1 MRAFIFKVMGLVLL
15 IPVLASSQ
23 TFQGGIRGAV
33 KDADGGVLPGTTVT
47 LTNAQTGATRTS
59 VTNERGEYVFASV
72 APGTYNLAVELSGF
86 APFRR
91 EGLEIGVATQ
101 LVQDVSMQ
109 VGGIAESV
117 TVTGETPLIET
128 ATASVASAIDKAQL
142 DVLPS
147 PGRNVFIYSVTTPNV
162 VHVGDPLF
170 VRKQDQTNSSLL
182 SLAGGPLRGNN
193 YTLDGISI
201 NDMENRAVIIPNND
215 AIEEMKVQVNTYDAE
230 MGRTGGGVFNA
241 LHRSGTNNWAGSGLW
256 QNRPA
261 WGRGTQFFEDTERGG
276 SGEAFSSPYNLWSF
290 AGGGPIVKDKT
301 FFWATYEGYNNT
313 ESANASF
320 LLPTQAQVNGDFSGT
335 GRTIFDPLTYNPA
348 TGTRQPFPNNQIPAN
363 RIDPVGQAMA
373 ELLLGVGQGTVN
385 ATAPIKNVARE
396 PTFKIDHQFND
407 KFSVSGTYL
416 YYDSEEAAWP
426 YYAGITGGE
435 IQPFDTGSATLFRHV
450 HTLAINATSVPSD
463 DSVLTFRYGYNLFYD
478 TNEVPS
484 YDVAQLGF
492 SPNFVQ
498 QVESIG
504 IPRFPAVAVEGYGDE
519 VNSSTAAT
527 LGSWSTSPIEWH
539 SQEFSGVYSKFV
551 GSHTLKAGAQY
562 RKIGVDTLLV
572 DYGASFYFD
581 PGFTR
586 GPDPLNPSASSGDAL
601 ASLLL
606 GLPNDS
612 TNLVKATPTN
622 VFINYYGG
630 FVQDD
635 WRVNSNLVLNLGVRL
650 EHEDGLAEEQN
661 RFTVGFDRDA
671 AFPVQVPGLDLR
683 GGLMYAGVD
692 GNPTTQSDPKGL
704 KVGPRAGFSYSL
716 SDKTVLRGGYGLYW
730 APHNYPGPSQDTFA
744 SRGYIAVT
752 PYLASSDGINPAS
765 QGSGSPGSL
774 TDPYPNGVDEPV
786 GNTQGLL
793 TGAGG
798 NIDFNDQFAPS
809 PYVQQW
815 SFDVQHELG
824 PALAFK
830 IAYLGSKGSDLWI
843 GGTSDSRVNINQLD
857 PSYLSLGSALN
868 DPVPNPFF
876 GHSEFG
882 SLADTETIARGQLL
896 RPYPQF
902 RDIWQHHNGEGRS
915 RYDALRFEFE
925 KRFRGNWGARINYTY
940 SRFHGNVL
948 ETGNTRVND
957 EKNRAY
963 RTDDLEI
970 DPLPQSFLDTP
981 HWFNVNGM
989 YRFPSPSEGIAK
1001 ILGGGWSASVSAI
1014 MRTGF
1019 PLYYQQSSNN
1029 LGSGF
1034 GYDHQRPTL
1043 IGDPSVSGSIGDTY
1057 NNYLDPGALQNTA
1070 AYSFGNTGL
1079 TNTEARTP
1087 RYINW
1092 DVSFDKETE
1101 LGGDARLTLRFEF
1114 INFGTLLGFNNDNFA
1129 GPRTIFGS
1137 TNFGKITSVGGFPGL
1152 LQFMAKVTF

>member
-1 MRAFIFKVMGLVLL
+1 
-15 IPVLASSQ
+15 
-23 TFQGGIRGAV
+23 
-33 KDADGGVLPGTTVT
+33 
-47 LTNAQTGATRTS
+47 
-59 VTNERGEYVFASV
+59 
-72 APGTYNLAVELSGF
+72 
-86 APFRR
+86 
-91 EGLEIGVATQ
+91 LEVGVATQ
-101 LVQDVSMQ
+101 LVQDASMQ

-147 PGRNVFIYSVTTPNV
+147 PGRNVFIYAITTPNV

-193 YTLDGISI
+193 YTLDGVSI
-201 NDMENRAVIIPNND
+201 NDMRNRASIIPNND

-241 LHRSGTNNWAGSGLW
+241 LHRSGTNNWGGSGLW

-261 WGRGTQFFEDTERGG
+261 WGRGTQFFEDEEHGG
-276 SGEAFSSPYNLWSF
+276 SGESFSSPYNLWSF
-290 AGGGPIVKDKT
+290 AGGGPIIRDKT
-301 FFWATYEGYNNT
+301 FFWASYEAYDNT
-313 ESANASF
+313 ESSNASLIF
-320 LLPTQAQVNGDFSGT
+320 PTQAQVNGDFSGT
-335 GRTIFDPLTYNPA
+335 GQTIYDPLTYNPA

-363 RIDPVGQAMA
+363 RIDPTARAMA
-373 ELLLGVGQGTVN
+373 DLLLGVGQGRVN

-407 KFSVSGTYL
+407 KFQISGAYL

-426 YYAGITGGE
+426 YYNGITGGE
-435 IQPFDTGSATLFRHV
+435 IQPFDPGSATLFRHV
-450 HTLAINATSVPSD
+450 HTLALNATHIPSD

-478 TNEVPS
+478 TNEVPG
-484 YDVAQLGF
+484 YDISQLGF
-492 SPNFVQ
+492 SQNFVQ
-498 QVESIG
+498 QFEALG
-504 IPRFPAVAVEGYGDE
+504 ISRFPYVSIEGYDDPSG
-519 VNSSTAAT
+519 NNPATAF
-527 LGSWSTSPIEWH
+527 GSWSTSPITWK

-562 RKIGVDTLLV
+562 RKIGVDTYLV
-572 DYGASFYFD
+572 DYGAQFYFD
-581 PGFTR
+581 PEFTR
-586 GPDPLNPSASSGDAL
+586 GPNPLNPAANSGDAF
-601 ASLLL
+601 ASFLL
-606 GLPNDS
+606 GLPNDA
-612 TNLVKATPTN
+612 TNYVNATPTN

-650 EHEDGLAEEQN
+650 EHEDGLAEEDD

-671 AFPVQVPGLDLR
+671 PFPVQVPGLNLR

-692 GNPTTQSDPKGL
+692 GNPTTQSDPTGL
-704 KVGPRAGFSYSL
+704 KVGPRAGFSYSINE
-716 SDKTVLRGGYGLYW
+716 DTVLRGGYGLYW
-730 APHNYPGPSQDTFA
+730 APHQYPGPSQDTWA

-765 QGSGSPGSL
+765 PGSGAPGSF
-774 TDPYPNGVDEPV
+774 TDPYPNGVLQPV
-786 GNTQGLL
+786 GNNLGML

-798 NIDFNDQFAPS
+798 NIDVNDQFAPS
-809 PYVQQW
+809 PYIQQW
-815 SFDVQHELG
+815 SLDIQRELG
-824 PALAFK
+824 PAFAFK
-830 IAYLGSKGSDLWI
+830 VAYLGSKGTDLWL
-843 GGTSDSRVNINQLD
+843 GGTADSRVNINQLD
-857 PSYLSLGSALN
+857 PSFLSLGPALN
-868 DPVPNPFF
+868 EPVPNPFF
-876 GHSEFG
+876 GNSAFG
-882 SLADTETIARGQLL
+882 SLGETATVARGQLL

-902 RDIWQHHNGEGRS
+902 RDVWQHHNGEGRS

-925 KRFRGNWGARINYTY
+925 KRFRGNWGARVNYTY
-940 SRFHGNVL
+940 SRFHSNVI
-948 ETGNTRVND
+948 ETGTTRVSD
-957 EKNRAY
+957 TRARAY

-970 DPLPQSFLDTP
+970 DPLPKAAIDTP
-981 HWFNVNGM
+981 HWLNINGM

-1019 PLYYQQSSNN
+1019 PVYYRQSNNN
-1029 LGSGF
+1029 LGSAFGF
-1034 GYDHQRPTL
+1034 DHQRPTI
-1043 IGDPSVSGSIGDTY
+1043 IGDPSVSGSIGETY
-1057 NNYLDPGALQNTA
+1057 NNFLDPAAFQNTA
-1070 AYSFGNTGL
+1070 PYTFGNTGL
-1079 TNTEARTP
+1079 TNSDARTP

-1101 LGGDARLTLRFEF
+1101 LHGDTRLTLRFEI
-1114 INFGTLLGFNNDNFA
+1114 INFGTMLGFDHDNFN
-1129 GPRTIFGS
+1129 GPRTILGQS
-1137 TNFGKITSVGGFPGL
+1137 NFGQIQGVGGFPGL

>member
-1 MRAFIFKVMGLVLL
+1 MRAFIFKVMGLLL
-15 IPVLASSQ
+15 LVPALASAQ
-23 TFQGGIRGAV
+23 TYQGGVRGAV
-33 KDADGGVLPGTTVT
+33 RDADGGVLPGTAVT

-72 APGTYNLAVELSGF
+72 APGTYNLGVELSGF
-86 APFRR
+86 APFLR
-91 EGLEIGVATQ
+91 EALEVGVATFF
-101 LVQDVSMQ
+101 VQDVTMQ

-117 TVTGETPLIET
+117 TVTGESPIIET
-128 ATASVASAIDKAQL
+128 ANASIASAIDKAQL

-147 PGRNVFIYSVTTPNV
+147 PGRNVFIYAVTTPNV

-170 VRKQDQTNSSLL
+170 VRKQDQTNSTLL

-193 YTLDGISI
+193 YTLDGVSI
-201 NDMENRAVIIPNND
+201 NDMRNRSVIIPNND
-215 AIEEMKVQVNTYDAE
+215 AIEEMKVQVNTYDSE

-241 LHRSGTNNWAGSGLW
+241 LHRSGTNNWGGSGLW
-256 QNRPA
+256 QNRPS
-261 WGRGTQFFEDTERGG
+261 WGRGTQFFEDQEHGG
-276 SGEAFSSPYNLWSF
+276 SGESFSSPYNLWSF

-301 FFWATYEGYNNT
+301 FFWASYEGYDNT
-313 ESANASF
+313 ESANAQF

-335 GRTIFDPLTYNPA
+335 GQTIYDPLTYNPA

-373 ELLLGVGQGTVN
+373 QLLSGVGQGTVSG
-385 ATAPIKNVARE
+385 TAPIKNVARE
-396 PTFKIDHQFND
+396 PTVKIDHQFNE
-407 KFSVSGTYL
+407 KWQVSGAYL
-416 YYDSEEAAWP
+416 YYDSQEAAWP

-435 IQPFDTGSATLFRHV
+435 IQPFDTGSATLFRDV
-450 HTLAINATSVPSD
+450 NTVAINLTNIPSD
-463 DSVLTFRYGYNLFYD
+463 DSVLTFRYGYNRFYD
-478 TNEVPS
+478 TNEVP
-484 YDVAQLGF
+484 GF
-492 SPNFVQ
+492 EISGLPFSQRFVQ
-498 QVESIG
+498 DFEALG
-504 IPRFPAVAVEGYGDE
+504 IPRFPFVAVQGYGDE
-519 VNSSTAAT
+519 VNTGGA
-527 LGSWSTSPIEWH
+527 LGSWSTSPITWK
-539 SQEFSGVYSKFV
+539 SQEISGVYSKFV

-562 RKIGVDTLLV
+562 RNIGVDTFLV
-572 DYGASFYFD
+572 DYGAQFYFD

-586 GPDPLNPSASSGDAL
+586 GPSPLNPAANSGDSL

-612 TNLVKATPTN
+612 TNFVNATPTN

-650 EHEDGLAEEQN
+650 EHEDGLAEEQD

-671 AFPVQVPGLDLR
+671 AFPAQIPGLNLR
-683 GGLMYAGVD
+683 GGLMYAGLD
-692 GNPTTQSDPKGL
+692 GNPTTQSDPTSL

-716 SDKTVLRGGYGLYW
+716 NDKTVLRGGYGLYW
-730 APHNYPGPSQDTFA
+730 APHQYPGPSQDTFA

-765 QGSGSPGSL
+765 SGGGAPGSL
-774 TDPYPNGVDEPV
+774 SDPYPNGVDEPV
-786 GNTQGLL
+786 GNSQGLL

-815 SFDVQHELG
+815 SFDVQRELG
-824 PALAFK
+824 PAFAFK
-830 IAYLGSKGSDLWI
+830 VAYLGSKGTDLWL
-843 GGTSDSRVNINQLD
+843 GGTGDSKVNINQLD
-857 PSYLSLGSALN
+857 PSFLALGSALN

-876 GHSEFG
+876 GQSEFG
-882 SLADTETIARGQLL
+882 SLADTETIGRGQLL

-902 RDIWQHHNGEGRS
+902 RDVWQHHNGEGRS

-925 KRFRGNWGARINYTY
+925 KRFRGNWGARVNYTY
-940 SRFHGNVL
+940 SRFNSNMI
-948 ETGNTRVND
+948 ETGNTRVED
-957 EKNRAY
+957 ERARAY

-970 DPLPQSFLDTP
+970 DPLPKSYLDTP

-989 YRFPSPSEGIAK
+989 YRLPSPSEGVAK

-1019 PLYYQQSSNN
+1019 PVYFRQSSNTF
-1029 LGSGF
+1029 GSGI

-1043 IGDPSVSGSIGDTY
+1043 TGDPSVSGSIGETY
-1057 NNYLDPGALQNTA
+1057 NNYINPAAFQNTA
-1070 AYSFGNTGL
+1070 AYTFGNTAL
-1079 TNTEARTP
+1079 TNTDVRTP

-1092 DVSFDKETE
+1092 DVSFDKQTE
-1101 LGGDARLTLRFEF
+1101 LGGDANLILRFEF
-1114 INFGTLLGFNNDNFA
+1114 INFGTLLGFDNDNFA
-1129 GPRTIFGS
+1129 GPRTIFGQS
-1137 TNFGKITSVGGFPGL
+1137 NFGRIPSVGGFPGL